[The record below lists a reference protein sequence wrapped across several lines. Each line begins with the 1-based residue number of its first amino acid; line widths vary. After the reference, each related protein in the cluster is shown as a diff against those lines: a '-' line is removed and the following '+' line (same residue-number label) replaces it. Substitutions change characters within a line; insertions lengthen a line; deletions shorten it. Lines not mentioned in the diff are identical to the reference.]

1 MVNLHAPNPNSD
13 TYVLKGLVKE
23 NVGILYGHM
32 EYFTAIWNI
41 LRPLGTFYLST
52 LIEKNLFARKLECGF
67 HQDKARLLTM
77 FPPWK

>member
-32 EYFTAIWNI
+32 EYFTATWNI
-41 LRPLGTFYLST
+41 LSVNP
-52 LIEKNLFARKLECGF
+52 
-67 HQDKARLLTM
+67 D
-77 FPPWK
+77 